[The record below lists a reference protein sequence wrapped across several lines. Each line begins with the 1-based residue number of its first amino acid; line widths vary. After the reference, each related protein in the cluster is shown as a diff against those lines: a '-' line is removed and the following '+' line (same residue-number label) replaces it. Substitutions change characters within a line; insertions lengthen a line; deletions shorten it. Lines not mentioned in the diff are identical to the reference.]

1 MREREHL
8 KNVGVNLASLRN
20 KNKRIIGQKYQ
31 LQRFSVGDV
40 FLWCGMKARVLQR
53 DMEKKE
59 VWVWFLEAARTEPV
73 KMDDLLYEFVEE
85 CPPR

>member
-1 MREREHL
+1 MQKGIISLGGL
-8 KNVGVNLASLRN
+8 KN
-20 KNKRIIGQKYQ
+20 KNKRVIGGKYH
-31 LQRFSVGDV
+31 LQRFSVGDT
-40 FLWCGMKARVLQR
+40 FLWCGMKVRVVSR

-59 VWVWFLEAARTEPV
+59 VWVWILDEARTEPI